1 MNDEKNTI
9 SDKFEGNGIT
19 LFLSPLWVRE
29 WTNMGSGTPPF
40 HKKDIPKQIPR
51 ENSKT
56 EQS

>member
-29 WTNMGSGTPPF
+29 WTNMGSGRAPL
-40 HKKDIPKQIPR
+40 HKEDFPKKIAR
-51 ENSKT
+51 KNSKT
-56 EQS
+56 E